1 METLVWK
8 GPSGKPKSLLPTPFN
23 SEEEF
28 EKVVF
33 ETPELLQDI
42 FLLKRQ
48 IRGGNKTGIPD
59 IVGLDSDGNV
69 CIIEMKNVT
78 VDASIVP
85 QVLEYAIWA
94 ETNPDS
100 VKTLWL
106 ECANKPDEVTV
117 NWNGFEVRIIV
128 IAPTIER
135 STLEFVKRINYQVD
149 LIEVNRWTDGG
160 DHFLLVETLEP
171 EKLHVA
177 PVSGLEVYD
186 PAFYEKNFN
195 KDSVREFFRYAAE
208 VEAVVGQK
216 KWPLTKKLN
225 KSYVTFKAG
234 FPNVFGITFI
244 GSKTFAFFAKLSEAK
259 AKALTPQPTRYESQ
273 WKQAIYVIDPKNTKT
288 EAFIPIFEAAY
299 QHQVKND

>member
-1 METLVWK
+1 M
-8 GPSGKPKSLLPTPFN
+8 
-23 SEEEF
+23 
-28 EKVVF
+28 
-33 ETPELLQDI
+33 
-42 FLLKRQ
+42 
-48 IRGGNKTGIPD
+48 RG
-59 IVGLDSDGNV
+59 
-69 CIIEMKNVT
+69 C
-78 VDASIVP
+78 
-85 QVLEYAIWA
+85 
-94 ETNPDS
+94 
-100 VKTLWL
+100 
-106 ECANKPDEVTV
+106 
-117 NWNGFEVRIIV
+117 
-128 IAPTIER
+128 
-135 STLEFVKRINYQVD
+135 
-149 LIEVNRWTDGG
+149 IEVNRWTDGG

-259 AKALTPQPTRYESQ
+259 AKALTPQPTGYE
-273 WKQAIYVIDPKNTKT
+273 PM
-288 EAFIPIFEAAY
+288 EAG
-299 QHQVKND
+299 NLRN